1 MTKLKARN
9 ADNGSGKR
17 IENKARGHILEH
29 AYEALLSAI
38 RQGRFQPGQRI
49 VEQEICD
56 WLQISRTPIREALR
70 RLQALGLLEHQ
81 PGGGVT
87 VSLHDFRAVSELYA
101 FREILEGSAAY
112 LAAKHAN
119 EIEINLL
126 KALVQIQS
134 ELPDDPNIH
143 DRENKLFHRHI
154 YQAAH
159 NQFLLKS
166 VQSMHESISLL
177 GRTTLSVPGRIET
190 SVREHSEIVSAIAA
204 HDQQRADDLAR
215 QHIKSAYQARVCLI
229 TEALDLA
236 ARQPIIDDGRSVHV
250 AQLGARQEP
259 SRSAE
264 PTSSRRDRQN

>member
-1 MTKLKARN
+1 MPVKSAKG
-9 ADNGSGKR
+9 DNGSGKR
-17 IENKARGHILEH
+17 VGKKTRGHILEH
-29 AYEALLSAI
+29 AYEALLTAI
-38 RQGRFQPGQRI
+38 RQGKFQPGQRI
-49 VEQEICD
+49 LEKEICD

-70 RLQALGLLEHQ
+70 RLQVLGLFEHQ
-81 PGGGVT
+81 PGGGIT

-101 FREILEGSAAY
+101 FREILEGSAAG
-112 LAAKHAN
+112 LAAKHAT
-119 EIEINLL
+119 ETEINLL

-134 ELPDDPNIH
+134 GLPDDPHIH
-143 DRENKLFHRHI
+143 DRENKLFHKHI

-215 QHIKSAYQARVCLI
+215 KHIRSAYEARVGLI

-236 ARQPIIDDGRSVHV
+236 ARQPIVDDAGIGNIALISK
-250 AQLGARQEP
+250 EP
-259 SRSAE
+259 EQSA
-264 PTSSRRDRQN
+264 

>member
-1 MTKLKARN
+1 VAKLRSVN
-9 ADNGSGKR
+9 GDNGRAKVAEKR
-17 IENKARGHILEH
+17 TRGHVLEH
-29 AYEALLSAI
+29 AYEALLSGI
-38 RQGRFQPGQRI
+38 RQGKFQPGQRI
-49 VEQEICD
+49 LETELCD
-56 WLQISRTPIREALR
+56 WLQMSRTPIREALR

-87 VSLHDFRAVSELYA
+87 VSLHDFRAVAELYV
-101 FREILEGSAAY
+101 FREILEGSAAR

-119 EIEINLL
+119 ETEANLL

-134 ELPDDPNIH
+134 QLPDEPHIH
-143 DRENKLFHRHI
+143 ERENKIFHKHI

-190 SVREHSEIVSAIAA
+190 SVREHGEIALAIAE

-215 QHIKSAYQARVCLI
+215 RHIRSAYEARVQLI
-229 TEALDLA
+229 TEDLGLA
-236 ARQPIIDDGRSVHV
+236 ARQPIGGETRITNVSHK
-250 AQLGARQEP
+250 
-259 SRSAE
+259 SK
-264 PTSSRRDRQN
+264 